1 MTARIRRNAS
11 DKMAIWR
18 LVLRP
23 PPSLAP
29 LFLVFLF
36 ATPPKLHM
44 ATSKSDL
51 NIVIKYLGLP
61 QNYDPSP
68 SKAPLEFLKLHLRH
82 LPPEHLCLFSSYIT
96 TKQRTDIPAIR
107 NRRLRYV
114 ESEPSEFS
122 TSTARETWPT
132 LWQGLVAPDHGRG
145 EANEEKEWADKEFLP
160 GKEKQLGK
168 LGDLL
173 RGYEEE
179 RGAERARAV
188 RRKQREFE
196 ESLPEEDEDT
206 DDEDDLA
213 GGFVPPEE
221 ELSPLDAEA
230 LFKRRLKERFIYGL
244 LDVSQIFRHAPSIS
258 SRVHLAYSQL
268 ITTKSTGMING
279 TLTSVGMKRT
289 DGSMTKRR
297 VWPLMNNG
305 PTFVT
310 PVCNLPVPTNGMP
323 FGGVLQARE
332 YPSAPYKIK
341 GDV

>member
-1 MTARIRRNAS
+1 
-11 DKMAIWR
+11 
-18 LVLRP
+18 
-23 PPSLAP
+23 
-29 LFLVFLF
+29 
-36 ATPPKLHM
+36 M

-114 ESEPSEFS
+114 ESEPSDFS

-132 LWQGLVAPDHGRG
+132 LWQGLVAPDYGRG
-145 EANEEKEWADKEFLP
+145 EANEEKEWAEKDFLP

-173 RGYEEE
+173 RAYEEE

-206 DDEDDLA
+206 DDEDDLV
-213 GGFVPPEE
+213 GGSVPPEE
-221 ELSPLDAEA
+221 ELSPLEAEA

-244 LDVSQIFRHAPSIS
+244 LDVSQILWHARSIPSRI
-258 SRVHLAYSQL
+258 HLA
-268 ITTKSTGMING
+268 
-279 TLTSVGMKRT
+279 
-289 DGSMTKRR
+289 
-297 VWPLMNNG
+297 
-305 PTFVT
+305 F
-310 PVCNLPVPTNGMP
+310 
-323 FGGVLQARE
+323 
-332 YPSAPYKIK
+332 
-341 GDV
+341 